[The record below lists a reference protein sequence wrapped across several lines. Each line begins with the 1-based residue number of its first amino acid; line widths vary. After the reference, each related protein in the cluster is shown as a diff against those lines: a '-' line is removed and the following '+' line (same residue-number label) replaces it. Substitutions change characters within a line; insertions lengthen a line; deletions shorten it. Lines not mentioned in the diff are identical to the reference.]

1 MTNKYP
7 SRLVTCRYCKKQD
20 IDRNKQIEGVDW
32 ISPSNRH
39 YYHCHCYTL
48 KLEEDNLKAAKILTD
63 EMAAE
68 DWKES
73 AYYYLKNEIKIVIDY
88 QRLDREWE
96 RLVKKGRTPKGIY
109 FTLRYFYDAKNG
121 DKAKSGGSIGIV
133 DYIYEDATKYWV
145 AREERE
151 RGILSKIE
159 KMEQER
165 KVERVIKIDARPRQK
180 KKVYS
185 MVDDDD

>member
-1 MTNKYP
+1 MANKYP

-39 YYHCHCYTL
+39 YYHCNCYTL

-68 DWKES
+68 DWNES

-109 FTLRYFYDAKNG
+109 FITCACSNLLSPHCISSNNHSSKQCLCPFQNSVSLLRDHPP
-121 DKAKSGGSIGIV
+121 
-133 DYIYEDATKYWV
+133 
-145 AREERE
+145 
-151 RGILSKIE
+151 KIHC
-159 KMEQER
+159 KGFHGHALYQCFL
-165 KVERVIKIDARPRQK
+165 D
-180 KKVYS
+180 
-185 MVDDDD
+185 